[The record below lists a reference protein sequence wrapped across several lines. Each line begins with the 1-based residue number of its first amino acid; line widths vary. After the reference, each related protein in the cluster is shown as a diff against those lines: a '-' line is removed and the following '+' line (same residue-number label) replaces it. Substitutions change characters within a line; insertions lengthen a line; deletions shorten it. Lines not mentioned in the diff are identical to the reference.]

1 MNFETLYKLGVS
13 IGIENDPRG
22 KEAVER
28 TLELNKKAYEALKD
42 NEKEYFDPVSLWNPY
57 PDSRIQAGDLEK
69 DIKHIYVGIDIG
81 VGDLVLV
88 DRLIQK
94 GIPID
99 AVLSHHPGGM
109 GTIGLPGVMAIQADL
124 LSMMGVP
131 INIAESIV
139 GARQKEVDQAV
150 FAANHY
156 HTADAAKLLGLN
168 LFSLHTPGDNCVV
181 TYLTKLIAD
190 KKPET
195 VDDLIKVVLEVPE
208 YDHAKRRGLPPKIE
222 NGSGSNRLG
231 KVVVEM
237 TGGTT
242 GSKDA
247 YEHMS
252 KSGVGTLVVMHIPK
266 DHVEMCQKYHIN
278 VINFGH
284 MASDSLGMNILLD
297 RFETN
302 GVKFT
307 TGSGMVRINRNQAD
321 PYGSLRCPMPSS
333 YLR

>member
-1 MNFETLYKLGVS
+1 MNLETLFKLGVS
-13 IGIENDPRG
+13 VGIENDPRG
-22 KEAVER
+22 KEAVDR
-28 TLELNKKAYEALKD
+28 TLDLSKKTYDALNEK
-42 NEKEYFDPVSLWNPY
+42 EKEYFDPVSLWNPY
-57 PDSRIQAGDLEK
+57 PDSRIQAGDLNK
-69 DIKHIYVGIDIG
+69 DVKHIYVGIDIG

-94 GIPID
+94 GMEID
-99 AVLSHHPGGM
+99 AVMSHHPGGM
-109 GTIGLPGVMAIQADL
+109 GIIGLPGVMSIQADL
-124 LSMMGVP
+124 MALHGVP

-139 GARQKEVDQAV
+139 TTRQKEVDQNV
-150 FAANHY
+150 FAANHF
-156 HTADAAKLLGLN
+156 HTADAAKLLGIS
-168 LFSLHTPGDNCVV
+168 LFSLHTPADNCV
-181 TYLTKLIAD
+181 TSFLTKLVAE
-190 KKPET
+190 KEPET
-195 VDDLIKVVLEVPE
+195 LDDLVEVMLSVPE
-208 YDHAKRRGLPPKIE
+208 YDFTKRRGLPPKIE
-222 NGSGSNRLG
+222 NGSGKNRLG
-231 KVVVEM
+231 KVVIEM

-266 DHVEMCQKYHIN
+266 DHVEQCQKFHIN
-278 VINFGH
+278 VLNVGH
-284 MASDSLGMNILLD
+284 MASDSIGMNILLD

-307 TGSGMVRINRNQAD
+307 NGSGMVRISRNQTD